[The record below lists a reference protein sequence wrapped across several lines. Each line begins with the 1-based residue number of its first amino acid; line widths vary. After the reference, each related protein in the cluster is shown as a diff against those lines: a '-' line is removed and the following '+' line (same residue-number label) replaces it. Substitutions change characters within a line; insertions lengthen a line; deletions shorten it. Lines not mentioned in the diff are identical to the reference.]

1 MMEAVDTKDLQ
12 WASVVAVMKQLGYR
26 YSQAHNGFRANFKNL
41 GSGTDKISV
50 CSAITIHNAAW
61 LNGDYVYTFP
71 NTNPRLVKRVKL
83 QWHKRSKTLICQS
96 HMVKFCDGVNPEDY
110 L

>member
-1 MMEAVDTKDLQ
+1 MEIVDTKDLQ
-12 WASVVAVMKQLGYR
+12 WASVVAVMKQLGYWYGGVR
-26 YSQAHNGFRANFKNL
+26 RAFIAEDGCQGL
-41 GSGTDKISV
+41 GIDKISV
-50 CSAITIHNAAW
+50 ANAIMIHNAVDW
-61 LNGDYVYTFP
+61 NGSYKFTDTD
-71 NTNPRLVKRVKL
+71 NNPRLVKRVKL